1 MRLLFLYTGIWLSD
15 VEGKQCLV
23 PEVVEGGLD
32 TTLEP
37 EVCIR

>member
-1 MRLLFLYTGIWLSD
+1 MRLLFLCTGIWTSD
-15 VEGKQCLV
+15 VEGTQSLV
-23 PEVVEGGLD
+23 PEVVEYGLD